1 MHYWPSLA
9 GLILTL
15 ACARDWQV
23 RTLTAASEAA
33 THGEP
38 ALALNGYVAAFTL
51 SRASPYLLAAA
62 NMLFK
67 LGELDHA
74 AAYLTY
80 LAAADEGLSS
90 DQRSVL
96 LARQEQLASARAEQ
110 EALRTPAAGPPR
122 RRLGSKRASVKHQVM
137 DRQLLQNLQQPPTL
151 ATQPPAKLA
160 GQPSPRTPKPAQLTR
175 EDSSKDVPEELE
187 ASDDEE
193 TETISALVVPGAF
206 DAPPERSS
214 SGRRRQG
221 TEVGQ
226 KLAGNL

>member
-38 ALALNGYVAAFTL
+38 ALALHGYVAAFTL

-110 EALRTPAAGPPR
+110 EALRTPAAGAPR
-122 RRLGSKRASVKHQVM
+122 RGLGSKRASVKHQLM
-137 DRQLLQNLQQPPTL
+137 DRQLLQNLQQPPTP
-151 ATQPPAKLA
+151 ATQPPAPLA
-160 GQPSPRTPKPAQLTR
+160 GQPSPRTPNAAQLTR
-175 EDSSKDVPEELE
+175 AASSKDVPEELE

-193 TETISALVVPGAF
+193 SETVSALVPGAY
-206 DAPPERSS
+206 DAPPARSV

-226 KLAGNL
+226 KLADEL

>member
-1 MHYWPSLA
+1 
-9 GLILTL
+9 
-15 ACARDWQV
+15 
-23 RTLTAASEAA
+23 
-33 THGEP
+33 
-38 ALALNGYVAAFTL
+38 
-51 SRASPYLLAAA
+51 
-62 NMLFK
+62 
-67 LGELDHA
+67 
-74 AAYLTY
+74 
-80 LAAADEGLSS
+80 
-90 DQRSVL
+90 
-96 LARQEQLASARAEQ
+96 
-110 EALRTPAAGPPR
+110 
-122 RRLGSKRASVKHQVM
+122 M
-137 DRQLLQNLQQPPTL
+137 DRQLLQNLQQPPTP